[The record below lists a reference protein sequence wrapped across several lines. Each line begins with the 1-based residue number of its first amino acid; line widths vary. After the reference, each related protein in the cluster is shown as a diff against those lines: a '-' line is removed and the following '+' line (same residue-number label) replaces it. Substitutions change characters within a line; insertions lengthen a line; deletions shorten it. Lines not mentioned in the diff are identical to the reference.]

1 MLTVGDLLKKERE
14 KQGYTLRD
22 IERTTKIR
30 SKYLSA
36 VEANN
41 WNIFPSK
48 TYTTGII
55 STYAKHLK
63 VDPAKAM
70 AYFRRDYEKKEEI
83 GFRHRIP
90 SLHLLPETQKIIA
103 VVISLICLFFLSYFG
118 YQFYIFLSPPD
129 VTIIAPEKRVFRNV
143 DRIRIVGKTEDDA
156 VVTIFD
162 EKIFPNN
169 EGRFS
174 YELPLKKGKNPITIT
189 VVGANGKTTV
199 VREEYILE

>member
-36 VEANN
+36 VEENN
-41 WNIFPSK
+41 WNGFPSK

-55 STYAKHLK
+55 RTYAKHLK

-83 GFRHRIP
+83 KFRRRIP
-90 SLHLLPETQKIIA
+90 SLHLLPETQKVIA
-103 VVISLICLFFLSYFG
+103 FLVALICLFFLSYFG
-118 YQFYIFLSPPD
+118 YQLYIFFSPPD
-129 VTIIAPEKRVFRNV
+129 VIILAPEKRIFRNV

-156 VVTIFD
+156 VITIFD

-169 EGRFS
+169 DGRFS
-174 YELPLKKGKNPITIT
+174 YELPLKKGENPIMIT
-189 VVGANGKTTV
+189 VVGANGKKTV

>member
-1 MLTVGDLLKKERE
+1 
-14 KQGYTLRD
+14 
-22 IERTTKIR
+22 
-30 SKYLSA
+30 
-36 VEANN
+36 
-41 WNIFPSK
+41 
-48 TYTTGII
+48 
-55 STYAKHLK
+55 
-63 VDPAKAM
+63 
-70 AYFRRDYEKKEEI
+70 
-83 GFRHRIP
+83 
-90 SLHLLPETQKIIA
+90 
-103 VVISLICLFFLSYFG
+103 
-118 YQFYIFLSPPD
+118 

>member
-1 MLTVGDLLKKERE
+1 MLTVGGLLKHERE

-36 VEANN
+36 VEDNN
-41 WNIFPSK
+41 WNSFPSK

-83 GFRHRIP
+83 KFRRRLP
-90 SLHLLPETQKIIA
+90 SLHLLPETQKVIA
-103 VVISLICLFFLSYFG
+103 LLIGFICLFFLSYFG
-118 YQFYIFLSPPD
+118 FQLYIFFSPPE
-129 VTIIAPEKRVFRNV
+129 VTILAPEKRVFRNV

-156 VVTIFD
+156 VITIFD
-162 EKIFPNN
+162 ENVFPNN
-169 EGRFS
+169 DGRFS
-174 YELPLKKGKNPITIT
+174 YELPLKKGKNPIVIT
-189 VVGANGKTTV
+189 VVGANGKKTV